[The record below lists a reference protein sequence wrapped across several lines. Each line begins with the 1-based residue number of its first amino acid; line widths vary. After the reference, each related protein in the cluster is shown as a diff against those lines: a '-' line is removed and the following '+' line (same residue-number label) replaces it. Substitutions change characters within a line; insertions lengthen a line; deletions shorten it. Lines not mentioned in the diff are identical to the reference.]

1 MINADK
7 MQFRFD
13 NIDQMH
19 ATYELHGSHFCDMSQ
34 ESQQQAREFLKQ
46 SLLTHVYGDANSA
59 MKELYA
65 SLVMLIAN
73 GKPLLDDPNVIAAF
87 NRLKD
92 TIPIQ

>member
-1 MINADK
+1 MINADN

-13 NIDQMH
+13 GIDKIH
-19 ATYELHGSHFCDMSQ
+19 AKYELNGSHFCDCSV
-34 ESQQQAREFLKQ
+34 ESQSDAKEFLKR

-59 MKELYA
+59 MKELWA

-73 GKPLLDDPNVIAAF
+73 GKPVLDDPNVIAAF